1 MATADREWVMYT
13 ITDEI
18 EHVALAPWL
27 RACTPNICLIITII
41 HTWRLSSCPQHIPTK
56 TSNHFFLRF
65 PEMLQGGHLLSWY
78 HEILHACLSPVWSP
92 LVNSD
97 LRRIKEN
104 RWPGADRGVCGGGNL
119 LIKRGLNP
127 RWARGSPACVN
138 VVVSSRWEL

>member
-18 EHVALAPWL
+18 EHVASAPSL
-27 RACTPNICLIITII
+27 CACTPNICLIITII
-41 HTWRLSSCPQHIPTK
+41 HTWRLNACNLHIPTK

-65 PEMLQGGHLLSWY
+65 PEVLQGGHLLSWY
-78 HEILHACLSPVWSP
+78 HEILHARLSPVWSP

-104 RWPGADRGVCGGGNL
+104 RWPWGDRGKKSLDQTRVKSQMTMR
-119 LIKRGLNP
+119 IP
-127 RWARGSPACVN
+127 RLCN
-138 VVVSSRWEL
+138 VVVSSR